1 MRHAALLL
9 LLTLAA
15 CHPRPLTPTSP
26 PPGLPTPPPSPTG
39 PTRDESGG
47 SDTGQPGPAAS
58 GPQAGQPA
66 VRAPVRPV
74 TLVVGGD
81 VTVGHHYQTYFDE
94 QVGKGR
100 SREEMYAYGFRE
112 VRPIADSGDLFVV
125 NLECPYTDS
134 TQKLP
139 KNFNFKARPEL
150 VNVLKAGNVGVVSL
164 ANNHLMDY
172 GEQGLLDTL
181 TTLEAAGIPFFGAGR
196 NLAEARRPAILT
208 VGGLRV
214 AFLGYFFLGTRNI
227 EPPQVYATD
236 TTPGVAGHFSDVEVM
251 ERMMVED
258 ITAAKAQADLVLPF
272 FHWGIEGRTT
282 PEPYQVRLAH
292 AAIDAG
298 AAGVLGSHP
307 HVLQS
312 MELYRGAPVVYSLG
326 NFVFGG
332 NWNPRDKRSVLWR
345 ARFGST
351 GYLSSDVLPLR
362 TDRYP
367 EFPVQPVP
375 VTGAEAEGVMTL
387 LRTASQ
393 APGLERMLPALDPD
407 DAGGAGARPLPSSNV
422 RGGE

>member
-1 MRHAALLL
+1 EGP
-9 LLTLAA
+9 
-15 CHPRPLTPTSP
+15 PREAPSA
-26 PPGLPTPPPSPTG
+26 TPP
-39 PTRDESGG
+39 G
-47 SDTGQPGPAAS
+47 SDTGHP
-58 GPQAGQPA
+58 AGQPA
-66 VRAPVRPV
+66 LPAPGRPV

-81 VTVGHHYQTYFDE
+81 VTVGYHYEEYFDD
-94 QVGKGR
+94 QVAKGKT
-100 SREEMYAYGFRE
+100 REEMFAYGFRE
-112 VRPIADSGDLFVV
+112 VRPIVDSGDLFVV
-125 NLECPYTDS
+125 NLECPYTAS
-134 TQKLP
+134 TEKLP
-139 KNFNFKARPEL
+139 KNFNFRARPEL
-150 VNVLKAGNVGVVSL
+150 VNVLTAGRVGVVSL
-164 ANNHLMDY
+164 ANNHMMDY
-172 GEQGLLDTL
+172 GAQGLLDTL
-181 TTLEAAGIPFFGAGR
+181 GALDAAHIPYFGAGR
-196 NLAEARRPAILT
+196 NLAEARRPAVLT

-227 EPPQVYATD
+227 EPREVYATD

-251 ERMMVED
+251 ERMLRED
-258 ITAAKAQADLVLPF
+258 IAAAKAQADLVLPF
-272 FHWGIEGRTT
+272 FHWGIEGNTT

-312 MELYRGAPVVYSLG
+312 MELYQGRPVLYSLG

-345 ARFGST
+345 ARFDST

-393 APGLERMLPALDPD
+393 GTPGLERMLPALD
-407 DAGGAGARPLPSSNV
+407 AEGAGSRPLPSSDV

>member
-1 MRHAALLL
+1 
-9 LLTLAA
+9 
-15 CHPRPLTPTSP
+15 
-26 PPGLPTPPPSPTG
+26 PGIQTPPPPSGDPGTG
-39 PTRDESGG
+39 PTKDDSGG
-47 SDTGQPGPAAS
+47 SDTGHPTATVPGQT
-58 GPQAGQPA
+58 GTL
-66 VRAPVRPV
+66 APVRPV

-112 VRPIADSGDLFVV
+112 VKPFVDTGDLFVV
-125 NLECPYTDS
+125 NLECPYTD
-134 TQKLP
+134 TPEKLP

-164 ANNHLMDY
+164 ANNHMMDY
-172 GEQGLLDTL
+172 GAQGLLDTL
-181 TTLEAAGIPFFGAGR
+181 TTLEAARIPFFGAGR
-196 NLAEARRPAILT
+196 NLAEARRPALLT
-208 VGGLRV
+208 VGGLRI
-214 AFLGYFFLGTRNI
+214 ALLGYFFLGTRNI
-227 EPPQVYATD
+227 EPPQVYATE

-272 FHWGIEGRTT
+272 FHWGIEGNTT

-393 APGLERMLPALDPD
+393 MPGRGLEQMLPALNPGE
-407 DAGGAGARPLPSSNV
+407 AGEAGARPPPSSEV

>member
-1 MRHAALLL
+1 
-9 LLTLAA
+9 TEGP
-15 CHPRPLTPTSP
+15 PREAPSA
-26 PPGLPTPPPSPTG
+26 TPP
-39 PTRDESGG
+39 G
-47 SDTGQPGPAAS
+47 SDTGHP
-58 GPQAGQPA
+58 AGQPA
-66 VRAPVRPV
+66 LPAPGRPV

-81 VTVGHHYQTYFDE
+81 VTVGYHYEEYFDD
-94 QVGKGR
+94 QVAKGKT
-100 SREEMYAYGFRE
+100 REEMFAYGFRE
-112 VRPIADSGDLFVV
+112 VRPIVDSGDLFVV
-125 NLECPYTDS
+125 NLECPYTAS
-134 TQKLP
+134 TEKLP
-139 KNFNFKARPEL
+139 KNFNFRARPEL
-150 VNVLKAGNVGVVSL
+150 VNVLTAGRVGVVSL
-164 ANNHLMDY
+164 ANNHMMDY
-172 GEQGLLDTL
+172 GAQGLLDTL
-181 TTLEAAGIPFFGAGR
+181 GALDAAHIPYFGAGR
-196 NLAEARRPAILT
+196 NLAEARRPAVLT

-227 EPPQVYATD
+227 EPREVYATD

-251 ERMMVED
+251 ERMLRED
-258 ITAAKAQADLVLPF
+258 IAAAKAQADLVLPF
-272 FHWGIEGRTT
+272 FHWGIEGNTT

-312 MELYRGAPVVYSLG
+312 MELYQGRPVLYSLG

-345 ARFGST
+345 ARFDST

-393 APGLERMLPALDPD
+393 GTPGLERMLPALD
-407 DAGGAGARPLPSSNV
+407 AEGAGSRPLPSSDV

>member
-9 LLTLAA
+9 LLSLSA
-15 CHPRPLTPTSP
+15 CHPRPVTPIAP
-26 PPGLPTPPPSPTG
+26 PPGLESPPPA
-39 PTRDESGG
+39 
-47 SDTGQPGPAAS
+47 PGPASTAGSTS
-58 GPQAGQPA
+58 GHPVDAEGVPPA
-66 VRAPVRPV
+66 PPAPARPV

-81 VTVGHHYQTYFDE
+81 VTVGYHYEEYFDD
-94 QVGKGR
+94 QVAKGR
-100 SREEMYAYGFRE
+100 TREEMLAYGLRE
-112 VRPIADSGDLFVV
+112 VRPIVDSGDLFVV
-125 NLECPYTDS
+125 NLECPYTLS
-134 TQKLP
+134 QEKLP
-139 KNFNFKARPEL
+139 KNFNFRARPEL
-150 VNVLKAGNVGVVSL
+150 VGVLTHGRVGVVSL

-172 GEQGLLDTL
+172 GAQGLLDTL
-181 TTLEAAGIPFFGAGR
+181 ATLDAAGIPYFGAGR
-196 NLAEARRPAILT
+196 NMAEARKPALLT
-208 VGGLRV
+208 VQGVRIAL
-214 AFLGYFFLGTRNI
+214 LGYFFLGTRNI
-227 EPPQVYATD
+227 EPRQVYATD
-236 TTPGVAGHFSDVEVM
+236 TTPGVAGHFSDEAEM
-251 ERMMVED
+251 ERMLRED
-258 ITAAKAQADLVLPF
+258 IALAKAKADVVLPF
-272 FHWGIEGRTT
+272 FHWGIEGNTT

-298 AAGVLGSHP
+298 ASGVLGSHP

-345 ARFGST
+345 ARFSPA

-393 APGLERMLPALDPD
+393 APGLERMLPALEPSA
-407 DAGGAGARPLPSSNV
+407 AGGPGSGPLPSSNAG
-422 RGGE
+422 GGE

>member
-9 LLTLAA
+9 LLSLSA
-15 CHPRPLTPTSP
+15 CHPRPVTPSGP
-26 PPGLPTPPPSPTG
+26 PPGLEPSAATEGPPREAPPATPAGSTTGHPTGQPTPPA
-39 PTRDESGG
+39 
-47 SDTGQPGPAAS
+47 PA
-58 GPQAGQPA
+58 
-66 VRAPVRPV
+66 RPV

-81 VTVGHHYQTYFDE
+81 VTVGYHYEEYFDD
-94 QVGKGR
+94 QVAKGKT
-100 SREEMYAYGFRE
+100 REEMFAYGFRE
-112 VRPIADSGDLFVV
+112 VMPIVDSGDLFVV

-139 KNFNFKARPEL
+139 KNFNFRARPEL
-150 VNVLKAGNVGVVSL
+150 VNVLTAGRVGVVSL
-164 ANNHLMDY
+164 ANNHMMDY
-172 GEQGLLDTL
+172 GAQGLLDTL
-181 TTLEAAGIPFFGAGR
+181 AALDAARIPYFGAGR
-196 NLAEARRPAILT
+196 TLAEARRPAVLT
-208 VGGLRV
+208 VGGLKV

-227 EPPQVYATD
+227 EPREVYATD

-251 ERMMVED
+251 ERMLRED
-258 ITAAKAQADLVLPF
+258 IAAAKAQADLVLPF
-272 FHWGIEGRTT
+272 FHWGIEGNTT

-312 MELYRGAPVVYSLG
+312 MELYQGRPVVYSLG

-345 ARFGST
+345 ARFDSS

-393 APGLERMLPALDPD
+393 GTPGLERMLPALE
-407 DAGGAGARPLPSSNV
+407 AGGAGSPPPPSSSV
-422 RGGE
+422 RGGQ